1 MPSVKEPSSDCREKR
16 IDNISPSE
24 TSAEVVIKPYEGPAG
39 GWGSLNSVSGILRD
53 EGLLVTGP
61 PALLRQNKPDGFMCV
76 SCAWAKPASYHI
88 AEFCENGAKA
98 TAWEITSARCDP
110 SFFAAHAC
118 TELESWSDYDL
129 EKTGRLTH
137 PLRWNK
143 ETDKYEPIQW
153 ERAFEEIGTELKKID
168 PRTAVFYAS
177 GRASL
182 ETSYM
187 YQLFARMY
195 GHNNLPDSSNMCHE
209 STSVGLPESIGS
221 PVGTAIH
228 DDFAKT
234 DAIFYFGHNLGVN
247 SPRML
252 HDFQGVR
259 ERGVPI
265 VTINPLRERAMERF
279 TNPQRPLD
287 MISMAET
294 KISTL
299 YLMVKAG
306 ADVAVIAGICKFVIE
321 LDDQAQAKGQPRVLD
336 VDFIAEHTHGF
347 EEFAHWIRAQEWTE
361 IEECSGLPRAEI
373 ELAGNVYVGAKST
386 LGLYG
391 MGITQHTRGTQT
403 IHMIV
408 NLLLL
413 RGNIGKPGAGILP
426 VRGHSNVQGQR
437 TVGITEKPQ
446 LAPLDKLE
454 AQYGFK
460 APREEGMSTV
470 DACQAILKNEVN
482 AFIGLGGNFV
492 RAIPETEA
500 MEEAWRRLPLTV
512 QIATKLNRN
521 HVIHG
526 QISYVLP
533 CLGRIEIDRQASG
546 NQAVSME
553 DSTACF
559 HGSRGFAAP
568 ASPYLLSEPKIV
580 AELAKATLPPNP
592 RVKWNEWV
600 ADYSAIRRAMEE
612 TWPDMFKDYNKR
624 LFQPGGFIRPLA
636 ARSRV
641 WETPTRKA
649 NFILPD
655 GLVAD
660 TVTGHAQQGADVMK
674 LITTRSNDQ
683 FNTTVYGYH
692 DRFRGVSGTRQVLFM
707 NEADIARLGFKP
719 AETVMLT
726 TAVGDGKTRQLKGLR
741 IVPYQIARGCIAT
754 YFPEAN
760 VLIPVWHHDE
770 KALTPAV
777 KSVPVRVSK
786 ML

>member
-1 MPSVKEPSSDCREKR
+1 MSDVKEQMGMASGETVGHVSS
-16 IDNISPSE
+16 SE
-24 TSAEVVIKPYEGPAG
+24 ASTEVVIKPYKGPAG
-39 GWGSLNSVSGILRD
+39 GWGSINSVTGILRD
-53 EGLLVTGP
+53 EGLLASGP
-61 PALLRQNKPDGFMCV
+61 AILLRQNKPNGFMCV
-76 SCAWAKPASYHI
+76 SCSWAKPANHHV

-98 TAWEITSARCDP
+98 TAWEITDARCDP
-110 SFFAAHAC
+110 AFFATRTC
-118 TELESWSDYDL
+118 KELESWSDHDL

-137 PLRWNK
+137 PLRWNR
-143 ETDKYEPIQW
+143 ETDKYEPVQW
-153 ERAFEEIGTELKKID
+153 ETAFGEIGAALKKID
-168 PRTAVFYAS
+168 PKTAIFYAS
-177 GRASL
+177 GRAAL

-187 YQLFARMY
+187 YQLFARLY

-221 PVGTAIH
+221 PVGTVLH
-228 DDFAKT
+228 EDFAKT

-252 HDFQGVR
+252 HDFQNVR

-265 VTINPLRERAMERF
+265 VTINPLRERGMERF

-306 ADVAVIAGICKFVIE
+306 ADIAVIAGICKFMVE
-321 LDDQAQAKGQPRVLD
+321 LDDLAQAEGRPRVLD
-336 VDFIAEHTHGF
+336 AEFIAGHTLGF
-347 EEFAHWIRAQEWTE
+347 DKFAAWVRCQEWAA
-361 IEECSGLPRAEI
+361 IEEQSGLPRSEI
-373 ELAGNVYVGAKST
+373 ELAGKVYAGAKAV

-391 MGITQHTRGTQT
+391 MGITQHTKGTQT
-403 IHMIV
+403 IQMIV
-408 NLLLL
+408 NMLLL

-437 TVGITEKPQ
+437 TVGITEKPE

-454 AQYGFK
+454 EQYKFT
-460 APREEGMSTV
+460 APRETGMSTV
-470 DACQAILKNEVN
+470 HACQAILKGGIN

-492 RAIPETEA
+492 RAIPETGA
-500 MEEAWRRLPLTV
+500 MEEAWRRIPLTV

-526 QISYVLP
+526 EISYVLP

-546 NQAVSME
+546 RQAVSME

-559 HGSRGFAAP
+559 HGSRGFAEP

-580 AELAKATLPPNP
+580 AELAKATLTTN
-592 RVKWNEWV
+592 RYVKWDDWV
-600 ADYSAIRRAMEE
+600 ADYSTIRRSMEE
-612 TWPDMFKDYNKR
+612 TWPVMFKDYNER
-624 LFQPGGFIRPLA
+624 LFQPGGFVRPLA
-636 ARSRV
+636 ARNRV
-641 WETPTRKA
+641 WETKTGKA
-649 NFILPD
+649 NFLIPD
-655 GLVAD
+655 DLVAD
-660 TVTGHAQQGADVMK
+660 TMTKHAQEGGDVMK

-683 FNTTVYGYH
+683 FNTTVYGYN

-707 NEADIARLGFKP
+707 NEADIARFGFEP

-726 TAVGDGKTRQLKGLR
+726 TAVGDGKTRELKGLR
-741 IVPYQIARGCIAT
+741 IVPYKIAQGCIAT

-777 KSVPVRVSK
+777 KSVPVRISK
-786 ML
+786 MQ